1 MSAGGREDE
10 PDVHADIDAAREMTS
25 IEALVGFICP
35 VAA

>member
-10 PDVHADIDAAREMTS
+10 PDVHAEIDAAKDMTR